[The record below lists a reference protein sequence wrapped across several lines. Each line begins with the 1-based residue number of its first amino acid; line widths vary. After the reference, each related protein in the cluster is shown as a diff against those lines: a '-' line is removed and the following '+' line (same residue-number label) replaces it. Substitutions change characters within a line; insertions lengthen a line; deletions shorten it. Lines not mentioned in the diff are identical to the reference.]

1 MTTDSDRILLAHGS
15 GGELSH
21 ELVERL
27 FLRYFD
33 NLILAHLDDSAVVE
47 VGGGMQE
54 ARGKKQ
60 EAEFVRPASCIL
72 HPASCILH
80 PDPDARLAFTTDSYV
95 VSPIF
100 FPGGDIGKLAVC
112 GTVNDLAMSGA
123 TPFYLSAGFILEEG
137 LELAD
142 LERVVASMAA
152 TAQVAGVQ
160 IVTGDTKV
168 VDRGKAD
175 RLFINTA
182 GIGVVPVGVEISG
195 DQVRPG
201 DVIILSGTIG
211 DHGMTIMSQR
221 EGLRFD
227 SPLESDCAPL
237 NGLVAAMLDALPSPF
252 PPRIGGDR
260 EGAGG
265 PRGGL
270 PPQSWGGQRGAAIH
284 CLRDPTRGGLATALN
299 EVAGKSGVGIEI
311 EEQAVPVRDAVRAA
325 CELLGLDPLYVANEG
340 KLVAFVAP
348 EVADEVLAAVRAHE
362 YGREAAIIGRVTAEH
377 AGRVVLR
384 TALGARRILDMLV
397 GEQLPRIC

>member
-1 MTTDSDRILLAHGS
+1 MSDKILLAHGS
-15 GGELSH
+15 GGQLSH
-21 ELVERL
+21 ELVEHL
-27 FLRYFD
+27 FLKYFD
-33 NLILAHLDDSAVVE
+33 NPILARMDDAATFHVSRFTFHVPGSSNE
-47 VGGGMQE
+47 TSNL
-54 ARGKKQ
+54 K
-60 EAEFVRPASCIL
+60 
-72 HPASCILH
+72 
-80 PDPDARLAFTTDSYV
+80 LAFTTDSYV

-123 TPFYLSAGFILEEG
+123 TPLYFSAGFILEEG

-142 LERVVASMAA
+142 LERVVVSMAA
-152 TAQVAGVQ
+152 TAQAVGVQ

-168 VDRGKAD
+168 VDHGKAD
-175 RLFINTA
+175 KLFINTA
-182 GIGVVPVGVEISG
+182 GIGVVPAGVEIGG
-195 DQVRPG
+195 DRVRPG
-201 DVIILSGTIG
+201 DVVILSGTVG

-227 SPLESDCAPL
+227 SPLASDCAPL
-237 NGLVAAMLDALPSPF
+237 HGLVAAMLSPLPLGEGSGVRAL
-252 PPRIGGDR
+252 
-260 EGAGG
+260 
-265 PRGGL
+265 
-270 PPQSWGGQRGAAIH
+270 H

-348 EVADEVLAAVRAHE
+348 EAADAVLATVRAHE